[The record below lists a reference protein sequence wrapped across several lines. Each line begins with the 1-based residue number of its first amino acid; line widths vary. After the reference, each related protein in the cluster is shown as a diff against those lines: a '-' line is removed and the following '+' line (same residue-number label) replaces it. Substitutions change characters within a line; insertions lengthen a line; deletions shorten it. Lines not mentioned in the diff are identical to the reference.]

1 MARILAIAGSNR
13 IGSLNQRLLDHACER
28 LRTLGTHVTS
38 RNLTDFDLPLY
49 DPNEE
54 ARSGLPAGVL
64 RLKEE
69 FVAHDG
75 FLIASP
81 EYNSSFS
88 PLLKNALD
96 WASRPSP
103 GEPPLN
109 AYRGRVATLLAASP
123 GALGGL
129 RGLVHLRAVLS
140 NIGVLVLPGQMALG
154 KAHEAFKDDG
164 QLKDEAMARMLMA
177 CVAELHRVAGALFP
191 TER

>member
-1 MARILAIAGSNR
+1 MAKILAFAGSNR
-13 IGSLNQRLLDHACER
+13 TGSWNQRLLDEAAER
-28 LRTLGTHVTS
+28 LQSLGTVVTS
-38 RNLTDFDLPLY
+38 VRLADFDLPLY

-54 ARSGLPAGVL
+54 ARSGLPVGVL
-64 RLKEE
+64 KLKEK

-88 PLLKNALD
+88 PMLKNALD
-96 WASRPSP
+96 WASRPSA
-103 GEPPLN
+103 GEAPLS
-109 AYRGRVATLLAASP
+109 AYRGRVAALVAASP

-140 NIGVLVLPGQMALG
+140 SIGVLVLPGQMALG
-154 KAHEAFKDDG
+154 KAHEAFDDVG
-164 QLKDEAMARMLMA
+164 HLKDEAMVRMLQG
-177 CVAELHRVAGALFP
+177 CVSELHRVGSALFP